1 MNRSD
6 FLTHAAFALTVAFG
20 IRFRRPR
27 ETAIRDIPVS
37 REPTIGTVHVS
48 AESEATAKFRLA
60 SLRKHLGSEY
70 VEGYVMPGH
79 KVGHPSHLTM
89 PWYTV
94 VRYHRPRQA
103 LRNYTLSQE
112 G

>member
-1 MNRSD
+1 MSIDTEDLLIEEFHQAGIFTEREQEARRNTARMDNR
-6 FLTHAAFALTVAFG
+6 A
-20 IRFRRPR
+20 
-27 ETAIRDIPVS
+27 
-37 REPTIGTVHVS
+37 IGTVHLS
-48 AESEATAKFRLA
+48 AENEATAKFRLA
-60 SLRKHLGSEY
+60 SLRKHLGSDFI
-70 VEGYVMPGH
+70 EGYVMPGY